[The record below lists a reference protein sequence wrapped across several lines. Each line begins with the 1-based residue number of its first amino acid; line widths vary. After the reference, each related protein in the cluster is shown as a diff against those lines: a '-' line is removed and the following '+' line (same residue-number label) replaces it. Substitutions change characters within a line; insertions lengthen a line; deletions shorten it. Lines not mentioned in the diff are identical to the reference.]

1 MSENYVE
8 GFSWGWKARMPPLKS
23 LFRNRPVMTEEQ
35 RRASRTRW
43 FGGIFP
49 WGIVLLL
56 VVAIAVLFYRSSAR
70 IWTLELDSPVSIEH
84 PTFPGAFGPLLGA
97 EFIEGNT
104 VEPLINGVEIFPAM
118 LEAIRQAERSITL
131 ESYIWASGEIS
142 DQFIE
147 ALSER
152 ARAGVK
158 VHALVDGAGNFKLK
172 LGDVDRMKEAGAEFV
187 VYHRERWH
195 DLKPNINHRTHRKL
209 LVVDGAIGFTGGVCI
224 DDGWLG
230 DADLPERWR
239 ETHARITGPAVR
251 QMQAIFAVNWL
262 QTTSRLL
269 AGPDYFPEIQPTG
282 SASMHCFMSGPHER
296 PELARLSYLLAISS
310 ARESIRLAH
319 AYFIP
324 DNHSIELL
332 LAARARGVRIE
343 VIVPFIND
351 SRIGR
356 GAARSRWGKLL
367 EAGVEFHLYQPSLY
381 HCKLM
386 IVDDVFTTIGS
397 INFDNRSFALND
409 EANINVLDA
418 SVARAF
424 LKGFNADLARSQPL
438 TLEAFRD
445 RPFYIKIGDHLAGLL
460 RSQL

>member
-1 MSENYVE
+1 
-8 GFSWGWKARMPPLKS
+8 
-23 LFRNRPVMTEEQ
+23 MTEAE
-35 RRASRTRW
+35 RRASRARW
-43 FGGIFP
+43 FGGVFP
-49 WGIVLLL
+49 WGVVLLL
-56 VVAIAVLFYRSSAR
+56 FFAIAVLFYRSSAR
-70 IWTLELDSPVSIEH
+70 IWTLERDSPVSIEH
-84 PTFPGAFGPLLGA
+84 PTFPDAFGPLLGA
-97 EFIEGNT
+97 EFIGGNS
-104 VEPLINGVEIFPAM
+104 VEPLINGVQIFPAM
-118 LEAIRQAERSITL
+118 LEAIRQAERSVTIET
-131 ESYIWASGEIS
+131 YIWASGEIS
-142 DQFIE
+142 DQFIK
-147 ALSER
+147 ALVER

-172 LGDVDRMKEAGAEFV
+172 LADVDRMKDAGIEFV
-187 VYHRERWH
+187 VYDRERWYN
-195 DLKPNINHRTHRKL
+195 LKFNINHRTHRKL
-209 LVVDGAIGFTGGVCI
+209 LILDGAIGFTGGVCI
-224 DDGWLG
+224 EDGWMG

-251 QMQAIFAVNWL
+251 QMQAIFAANWL

-269 AGPDYFPEIQPTG
+269 AGPEYFPAIPSAG
-282 SASMHCFMSGPHER
+282 SARMHCFMSGPNER

-310 ARESIRLAH
+310 ARKSIRLSH

-332 LAARARGVRIE
+332 LAARARGVRVEI
-343 VIVPFIND
+343 IAPLIND

-356 GAARSRWGKLL
+356 AAARSRWGKLL
-367 EAGVEFHLYQPSLY
+367 EAGVEFHLYQPSRY

-409 EANINVLDA
+409 EANINVMDE

-424 LKGFNADLARSQPL
+424 LEGFNADLARSQPL
-438 TLEAFRD
+438 TLDAFRD
-445 RPFYIKIGDHLAGLL
+445 RPFYIKLGDHLAGML